1 MMKKIKVTD
10 LKPGMTFDQS
20 VYIDPTNI
28 LVQARQELT
37 AKDIDRLVKWG
48 IREVETN
55 GVLISEGKAET
66 AAPVAPAKAEPP
78 AVQIP
83 EEERIR
89 ITSDYETMR
98 KNKIPFRTMMKE
110 AAELLKANFQ
120 ALMDTKP
127 FDNHAVL
134 SVAGNIIDELSAK
147 RYLVL
152 ALYGL
157 RMNATWPVHH
167 ALHAGC
173 YGTLLG
179 VAAGYTRPKLQELM
193 FSMLLMDIGMG
204 KVPLHIR
211 EKASELD
218 AAEWTS
224 IKKHPLVGYQI
235 LTKNA
240 KVKATLANVALQHQ
254 EAFDGSGYP
263 QGLRAGQIE
272 ETARIAAIADSY
284 TALIEKRPYR
294 EAALPYDA
302 MKNMLSVQMSKFD
315 PKLLR
320 TFLGLLS
327 IYPLGSLVELS
338 NKRVGLV
345 IGCKPGK
352 PLRPLLRLLRD
363 ENRLPYN
370 GLVFSDLTLETDV
383 YIIKALEP
391 AASGI
396 DLESEI

>member
-1 MMKKIKVTD
+1 MKKMKVSD
-10 LKPGMTFDQS
+10 LKPGMSFDQP
-20 VYIDPTNI
+20 VYIDPTNV
-28 LVQARQELT
+28 LVQSRQELT
-37 AKDIDRLVKWG
+37 GKDIERLVKWG
-48 IREVETN
+48 IREVETS
-55 GVLISEGKAET
+55 GVLISEGAPE
-66 AAPVAPAKAEPP
+66 APVVAPTRAAAP
-78 AVQIP
+78 AVQVP
-83 EEERIR
+83 EEERIK

-98 KNKIPFRTMMKE
+98 KNKIPFRTMVKE
-110 AAELLKANFQ
+110 AAEMLKANFQ
-120 ALMDTKP
+120 ALMDAKP

-134 SVAGNIIDELSAK
+134 SFAGNIVDELSAK
-147 RYLVL
+147 RYIIL

-167 ALHAGC
+167 ALHSAC
-173 YGTLLG
+173 YGVLLG
-179 VAAGYTRPKLQELM
+179 IGAGYSRPKLQELM

-211 EKASELD
+211 EKSGELAPPEWASV
-218 AAEWTS
+218 
-224 IKKHPLVGYQI
+224 KKHPLLGYQI

-254 EAFDGSGYP
+254 ESFDGTGYP

-272 ETARIAAIADSY
+272 EPARMAAIADSY
-284 TALIEKRPYR
+284 SAMIEKRPHR
-294 EAALPYDA
+294 EAFLPYDA

-338 NKRVGLV
+338 NKRIGLV
-345 IGCKPGK
+345 IGCKANK

-363 ENRLPYN
+363 ENGLPFS
-370 GLVFSDLTLETDV
+370 GLVFSDLTMETDV
-383 YIIKALEP
+383 YIIKALDP
-391 AASGI
+391 PASGI